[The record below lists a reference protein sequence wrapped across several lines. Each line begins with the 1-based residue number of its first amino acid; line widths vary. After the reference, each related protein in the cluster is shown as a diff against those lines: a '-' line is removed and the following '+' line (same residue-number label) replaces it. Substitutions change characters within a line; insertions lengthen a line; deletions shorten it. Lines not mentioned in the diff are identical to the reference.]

1 MQPGGSSG
9 KLKNHIVWRLAYLL
23 SAQCCTGNITHLIY
37 SAKISVQAGC

>member
-23 SAQCCTGNITHLIY
+23 SAQRCIGNITYLIY
-37 SAKISVQAGC
+37 SAKISVQTVY